1 MTRSY
6 KKIPL
11 VISPMY
17 EMSPVESDTDPKPSI
32 FSQETIDSVTE
43 LGSVL
48 QKIHNRLLSEGYCI
62 MANRVINPQGEVEYE
77 KPSKHR

>member
-6 KKIPL
+6 NKIPL
-11 VISPMY
+11 RILPIQ
-17 EMSPVESDTDPKPSI
+17 EFTPLENITDTNPVI

-62 MANRVINPQGEVEYE
+62 ISDRIINPQGEIVYE
-77 KPSKHR
+77 KSKKY